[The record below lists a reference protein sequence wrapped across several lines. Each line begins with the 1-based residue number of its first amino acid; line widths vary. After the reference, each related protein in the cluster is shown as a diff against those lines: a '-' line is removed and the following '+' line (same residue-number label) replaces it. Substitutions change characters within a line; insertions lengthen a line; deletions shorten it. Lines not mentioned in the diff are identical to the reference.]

1 MNKQTMQL
9 LMIGLAGAA
18 AYLGWRF
25 WQEKK
30 ARETAESVLA
40 NEELTDHATGQ
51 DTTVPTPPVNIKEGG
66 WRVPEPAGAGRVA
79 KSGGVRLWIR

>member
-40 NEELTDHATGQ
+40 NEELNDHATGR
-51 DTTVPTPPVNIKEGG
+51 DTTVPTPTPPVNIKERE
-66 WRVPEPAGAGRVA
+66 WRVRNPVRCVA
-79 KSGGVRLWIR
+79 AMD